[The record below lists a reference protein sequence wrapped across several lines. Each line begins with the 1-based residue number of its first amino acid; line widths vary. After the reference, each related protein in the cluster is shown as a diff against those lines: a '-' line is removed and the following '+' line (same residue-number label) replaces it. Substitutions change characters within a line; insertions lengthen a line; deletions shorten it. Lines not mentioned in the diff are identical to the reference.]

1 MRLTS
6 QRKKSRIS
14 SVLALVNLVAYVVLT
29 SLSAWASLFVKAE
42 SSVSG
47 RTRVDTGSAVRTETR
62 SSSRAR
68 YFSVDQPL
76 PKDRR
81 SKFKGFEKTEAGKQ
95 EVSEES
101 VGCGERIELR
111 SSAFRFASS
120 QTRLQEL
127 SPRRPRIENRTG
139 RHPVLAPHRPL
150 LAPTLRPPFRVL
162 QTSLLLNEPAASQS
176 APRQDGRLPAN
187 AIRAISA

>member
-1 MRLTS
+1 MKLTS
-6 QRKKSRIS
+6 QRKKSRTS
-14 SVLALVNLVAYVVLT
+14 SVVALFSLVAYVVLT
-29 SLSAWASLFVKAE
+29 SLSAWAALFVKAE

-47 RTRVDTGSAVRTETR
+47 RTRFKTGSTIRTETAR
-62 SSSRAR
+62 SSRPR
-68 YFSVDQPL
+68 YFSVARQVA
-76 PKDRR
+76 KDGR

-95 EVSEES
+95 EVGEES

-120 QTRLQEL
+120 QARREL
-127 SPRRPRIENRTG
+127 SPRRPRIESRTG

-162 QTSLLLNEPAASQS
+162 QTSHFWNEPAAGRS
-176 APRQDGRLPAN
+176 APRQDERMSAN
-187 AIRAISA
+187 ALRASGA